1 MEVLNNQN
9 PNGYS
14 RQRKNIKPDMTPMVD
29 LGFLLISFFML
40 TTTFSNPNI
49 IKLNLPLKEGN
60 ASEIGLTNSIT
71 FSLGEG
77 DKVYWHQHVL
87 SNLSEHNLLETN
99 YSGNGVRALIIEKLR
114 NSTKSE
120 NFTVIIKPT
129 AESKYKNTVDIL
141 DEIEISNIKNYAL
154 VDIFPSETKAYH
166 SIKEVQNVTY
176 K

>member
-87 SNLSEHNLLETN
+87 SNLSEHNLLETD
-99 YSGNGVRALIIEKLR
+99 YSANGVRALIIEKLR
-114 NSTKSE
+114 NSTKPE

-154 VDIFPSETKAYH
+154 VDLFPSETRAYH